1 MSTCALLT
9 PVPAEHLVDGADVC
23 RRNGK
28 VAFGTESW
36 EVFADLC
43 DIAGPEPQ
51 VLIYAS
57 QDDEHH
63 GPVATWVAL
72 YVGYTP
78 ARAGLHPDRFRYR
91 PPSCRDDGAF
101 SGFYEVT
108 ELRQLEPGQEIPIKS
123 LTKRDGGS
131 FTAGFVPHGPTIARV

>member
-1 MSTCALLT
+1 MNGFALLT
-9 PVPAEHLVDGADVC
+9 PVPAEHLVDGEDVC
-23 RRNGK
+23 RRQDK
-28 VAFGTESW
+28 VAFGTEAW
-36 EVFADLC
+36 EVFAALS

-57 QDDEHH
+57 HDDEHH
-63 GPVATWVAL
+63 GPVVTWVAR

-91 PPSCRDDGAF
+91 PPSCRADGAF

-108 ELRQLEPGQEIPIKS
+108 ELRRLDSGLEIPVES
-123 LTKRDGGS
+123 LKKRDGGS
-131 FTAGFVPHGPTIARV
+131 LTAGFVPRGPTIVRA